1 MERFGRLCD
10 RVLRCMEKDLSVT
23 FTDLLVSSVCFASAK
38 FLYNRPW
45 LKASML
51 TREHIYKI
59 LTVIKEIIIKA
70 NGPVSIKVD
79 AGLFFVGRNGFAGR
93 FKLKCIE

>member
-1 MERFGRLCD
+1 
-10 RVLRCMEKDLSVT
+10 MEKDLSVT
-23 FTDLLVSSVCFASAK
+23 FADLLVNSVCFASAK
-38 FLYNRPW
+38 FLCNRPW

-70 NGPVSIKVD
+70 NGPVSIKFD
-79 AGLFFVGRNGFAGR
+79 AGLFLWAGTA
-93 FKLKCIE
+93 LPQDSN

>member
-23 FTDLLVSSVCFASAK
+23 LADLLVSNVCFALAK
-38 FLYNRPW
+38 FLCNRPW

-79 AGLFFVGRNGFAGR
+79 AGLFLWAGTA
-93 FKLKCIE
+93 LLQDSN